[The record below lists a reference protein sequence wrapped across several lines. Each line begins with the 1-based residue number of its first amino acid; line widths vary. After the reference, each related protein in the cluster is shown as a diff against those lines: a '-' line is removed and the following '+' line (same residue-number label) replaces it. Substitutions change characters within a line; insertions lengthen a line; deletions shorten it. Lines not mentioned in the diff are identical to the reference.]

1 VANTGK
7 SRCEAHGG
15 VCPSH
20 DRPRHPG
27 SAAREHTI
35 LRIGRLSR
43 RNEHVN
49 LRVVC
54 PHHCSD
60 QRIPSP
66 HSEPQGTAGVQHPLR
81 RPSMQVER
89 SPNVQLRGHE
99 AICVSRLDRAS
110 LPLQLPVWVELR
122 GLNPVSIPGVGTRRT
137 SARYPSDLVKCRF
150 RPAACLQAAE
160 PGRHRV
166 PECGGQA

>member
-1 VANTGK
+1 M
-7 SRCEAHGG
+7 
-15 VCPSH
+15 
-20 DRPRHPG
+20 
-27 SAAREHTI
+27 I
-35 LRIGRLSR
+35 LRIGRLTR
-43 RNEHVN
+43 KNEHVN

-89 SPNVQLRGHE
+89 SPNVQLRGPE

-110 LPLQLPVWVELR
+110 LPLQLPVWVALR
-122 GLNPVSIPGVGTRRT
+122 ASIPVSIPGVWAHDAQAHDTRLT
-137 SARYPSDLVKCRF
+137 WSSADFGRPRAYKLRNPGLSSGRWACR
-150 RPAACLQAAE
+150 PL
-160 PGRHRV
+160 
-166 PECGGQA
+166 GGEDW